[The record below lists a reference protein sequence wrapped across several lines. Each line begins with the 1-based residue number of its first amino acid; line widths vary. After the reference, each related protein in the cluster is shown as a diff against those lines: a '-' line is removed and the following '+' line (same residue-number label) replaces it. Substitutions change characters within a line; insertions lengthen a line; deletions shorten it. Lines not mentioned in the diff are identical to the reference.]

1 MAAALGEKE
10 VLFLPS
16 AKKVSL
22 VMAMTKSYGKTL
34 MINQLFTSSVVCTLN
49 LTTIRIRRH
58 EFCKGTFGS

>member
-10 VLFLPS
+10 VPFLPS

-22 VMAMTKSYGKTL
+22 VMAMAKSYGKPL

-58 EFCKGTFGS
+58 EFVK